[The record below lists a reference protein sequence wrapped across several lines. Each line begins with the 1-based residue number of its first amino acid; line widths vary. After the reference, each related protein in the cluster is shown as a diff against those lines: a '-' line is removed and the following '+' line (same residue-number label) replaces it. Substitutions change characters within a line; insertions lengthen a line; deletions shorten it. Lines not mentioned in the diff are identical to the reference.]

1 MLKKIGNKLVRRF
14 DRELL
19 MIEPWGENGL
29 RVRASVQ
36 GEIAENEFGLLAGQE
51 RAGSIRID
59 GSHASITNGKIR
71 CEILPTGKL
80 KFFRDGGSLL
90 LEEYDRNRF
99 RKEEE
104 GFNSALELSPRMFF
118 PIRGTDNFQLQ
129 VRFEAQ
135 DEKIFGMGQYQQ
147 ENLDLK
153 GCIVEL
159 AQRNSQ
165 ISIPFALSSRG
176 YGILW
181 NNPAIGRVTFGS
193 NLTEWEAKSTKQ
205 MDYWITAGDT
215 PAEIVEQ
222 YADVVG
228 KAPMMP
234 DYGTGF
240 WQCKLRYQTQDELM
254 EVAREYYRR
263 KLPVSVIVIDYFH
276 WPHQGDWCF
285 DPQYWPDPAGMVRE
299 LKEMGMELM
308 VSVWPTVEEGSV
320 NYQEMLE
327 EGLLTASE
335 AGNRM
340 SHLGRTCF
348 VDMTNPQAQE
358 YVWRKLKENYYKYG
372 IRIFWLDEAEPE
384 YTKYEYD
391 NYRYYKGTDLEI
403 GNLYPR
409 DYAKMAYEGMRE
421 EGQQNILNLIR
432 SAWVGS
438 QRYGA
443 LVWSGDIDSSF
454 QSLRNQFAAGLNTG
468 IAGLPWW
475 TTDIGGFHGGNIYDE
490 EFKECLIRWFEYGTF
505 CPVFRLHGDR
515 EPHKKPIGTSGGG
528 LTPSGAENEV
538 WSYGEEAYQIFT
550 GYMHLRERMRP
561 YISKVMQQAHEKGAP
576 VIRPVFYNVPE
587 DERSWEITD
596 QFFLGEDILVC
607 PVLYEKVFKRK
618 VYLPKGSRWRELFT
632 GKVYEGGQEMVCD
645 APIGRIPV
653 FIKND
658 RCPELFDQS
667 KWKRDTRNLR
677 GNKV

>member
-1 MLKKIGNKLVRRF
+1 MLKKNGSQLIRRF

-19 MIEPWGENGL
+19 LIEPWGENGL

-36 GEIAENEFGLLAGQE
+36 GEIADYDFGLLPGQE
-51 RAGSIRID
+51 REGSITID
-59 GSHASITNGKIR
+59 GNRASVTNGQIT
-71 CEILPTGKL
+71 CEVLPTGKL
-80 KFFRDGGSLL
+80 KFYRKDGSLL

-118 PIRGTDNFQLQ
+118 PIRGTNHFQLQ

-181 NNPAIGRVTFGS
+181 NNPAIGKVTFGN

-222 YADVVG
+222 YTQVVG

-234 DYGTGF
+234 AYGTGF
-240 WQCKLRYQTQDELM
+240 WQCKLRYQTQEELL

-327 EGLLTASE
+327 EGLLTSSE

-348 VDMTNPQAQE
+348 VDMTNPRAQD
-358 YVWRKLKENYYKYG
+358 YVWQKLKEHYYKYG
-372 IRIFWLDEAEPE
+372 IKIFWLDEAEPE

-409 DYAKMAYEGMRE
+409 DYAKMAYEGMRR
-421 EGQQNILNLIR
+421 EGQKNILNLIR

-454 QSLRNQFAAGLNTG
+454 RSLRNQFAAGLNTG

-475 TTDIGGFHGGNIYDE
+475 TTDIGGFHGGNIYEDD
-490 EFKECLIRWFEYGTF
+490 FKECLIRWFEYGTF

-550 GYMHLRERMRP
+550 RYMRLREQMRP
-561 YISKVMQQAHEKGAP
+561 YITETMRQAHEKGTP
-576 VIRPVFYNVPE
+576 VIRPVFYNMPS
-587 DERSWEITD
+587 DERSWEVTD
-596 QFFLGEDILVC
+596 QFFLGDDILVC
-607 PVLYEKVFKRK
+607 PILYEKVTKRT
-618 VYLPKGSRWRELFT
+618 VYLPAGSSWRELFT
-632 GKVYEGGQEMVCD
+632 GLVYEGGQTIVCD
-645 APIGRIPV
+645 APIDIIPV
-653 FIKND
+653 FIK
-658 RCPELFDQS
+658 EGVSS
-667 KWKRDTRNLR
+667 KAKAVWDSQQDSR
-677 GNKV
+677 

>member
-1 MLKKIGNKLVRRF
+1 MLKKTGSKLMRRF

-19 MIEPWGENGL
+19 LIEPWGENGL
-29 RVRASVQ
+29 RVRACVQ
-36 GEIAENEFGLLAGQE
+36 GEIADYDFGLLSGQE
-51 RAGSIRID
+51 REGSITID
-59 GSHASITNGKIR
+59 GNRASVTNGKIT
-71 CEILPTGKL
+71 CEVLPTGKL
-80 KFFRDGGSLL
+80 KFYRKDGTLL

-118 PIRGTDNFQLQ
+118 PIRGTNHFQLQ

-181 NNPAIGRVTFGS
+181 NNPAIGKVTFGR

-222 YADVVG
+222 YAQVVG

-234 DYGTGF
+234 EYGTGF
-240 WQCKLRYQTQDELM
+240 WQCKLRYQTQEELL

-308 VSVWPTVEEGSV
+308 VSVWPTVEEGSI

-348 VDMTNPQAQE
+348 VDMTNPRAQE
-358 YVWRKLKENYYKYG
+358 YVWQKLKEHYYQYG
-372 IRIFWLDEAEPE
+372 IKIFWLDEAEPE

-391 NYRYYKGTDLEI
+391 NYRYDKGTDLEI

-409 DYAKMAYEGMRE
+409 DYAKMAYDGMRR
-421 EGQQNILNLIR
+421 EGQENILNLIR

-454 QSLRNQFAAGLNTG
+454 RSLRNQFAAGLNTG

-475 TTDIGGFHGGNIYDE
+475 TTDIGGFHGGNIYEDD
-490 EFKECLIRWFEYGTF
+490 FKECLIRWFEYGAF

-550 GYMHLRERMRP
+550 KYMRLREQMRP
-561 YISKVMQQAHEKGAP
+561 YITETMRQAHEKGTP
-576 VIRPVFYNVPE
+576 VIRPVFYNMPS
-587 DERSWEITD
+587 DERSWEVTD
-596 QFFLGEDILVC
+596 QFFLGDDILVC
-607 PVLYEKVFKRK
+607 PILYEKLTKRT
-618 VYLPKGSRWRELFT
+618 VYLPAGSSWRELFT
-632 GKVYEGGQEMVCD
+632 GLVYEGGQTIVCD
-645 APIGRIPV
+645 APIDIIPV
-653 FIKND
+653 FIKEG
-658 RCPELFDQS
+658 RLPELVMKERQ
-667 KWKRDTRNLR
+667 
-677 GNKV
+677 